1 MFAVDGLVKIR
12 FPCASSTVT
21 SIFVVVDFPE
31 DPDTTTSPS
40 GKCDRTEPRKP
51 GATLFTTRP
60 GTADPP
66 PRLRSRAATRAAR
79 PTRTAGAQWIPGG
92 RDVIL
97 SSLPDRPRQPGRAR
111 PVASASHRM
120 LGSRPPERA
129 LQSAHQGDI
138 APGQE

>member
-40 GKCDRTEPRKP
+40 GKCDRTEPRNP

-79 PTRTAGAQWIPGG
+79 PTRTAGAQWMPGG
-92 RDVIL
+92 REVTRPVFQTA
-97 SSLPDRPRQPGRAR
+97 STRHGGATARPDLRPRGGAR
-111 PVASASHRM
+111 CIRFRSFPLECPV
-120 LGSRPPERA
+120 
-129 LQSAHQGDI
+129 
-138 APGQE
+138 